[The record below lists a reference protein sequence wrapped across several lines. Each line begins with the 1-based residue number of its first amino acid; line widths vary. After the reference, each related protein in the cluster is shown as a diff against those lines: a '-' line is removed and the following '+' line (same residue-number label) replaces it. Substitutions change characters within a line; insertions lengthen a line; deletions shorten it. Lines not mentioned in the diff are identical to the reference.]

1 MSTTA
6 CPGCVAQTD
15 RVAQIDRGLSG
26 EIRAYHFSLPTLHC
40 AGCIATVER
49 GMAAMPGVRDAR
61 VNLTLKRL
69 TLNAPD
75 RVEVEAQVLDQLARL
90 GYPADALDAG
100 TLGRATGDATGRALL
115 LRLGISGFAAMNVML
130 LSVAVW
136 SGAEGA
142 TRDFLHWVSALI
154 ALPAALYCAQP
165 FFSNAWA
172 ALKVGRMVMDTPI
185 SVAILL
191 ALGVSLYETTQSGA
205 HAYFDAALSL
215 TFFLLLGRVL
225 DHHSRAAARSAAAE
239 LAALEVSKVERVT
252 DDGIQVVAAP
262 ELRTGDRVLVRAGE
276 RMPADG
282 TLREGATEIDRSFL
296 TGETIPLPATA
307 GTAVHAGE
315 INLTGLI
322 EIEVTAAG
330 EDTQLHLIAEMV
342 RAAEAA
348 KNSYVSLADKAAR
361 VYAPVVHLVA
371 LIAGG
376 AWFAATG
383 DLRLSVN
390 VATATL
396 IITCP
401 CALGLAVPSVMVSA
415 SGALFRRG
423 VLLKDGTALER
434 AARIDTVVLDKTGT
448 LTTGKPQLVGEVDE
462 RALAVAGAMGAGSAH
477 PLAQALASAAAG
489 LPKVPLTGLREISG
503 YGLEAKQ
510 DGVRVRLGRA
520 AWIGAAETNETATW
534 LKVGD
539 GDPVP
544 FYFADTPRPG
554 LQTMVDRL
562 KSNGLDLILLSGD
575 SKGPVRRLADQYGI
589 AQARSGMTPQEKQD
603 HVNELVAEGRHVL
616 MIGDGMND
624 TAALAAASVSIS
636 PASGMDVTRNAADI
650 LLMREELN
658 AVPEILH
665 IAQSARLRMFENF
678 GLAASYNAVAIPI
691 AVAGFATPLAAA
703 LAMSASS
710 ICVSLNALR
719 VRLAGTQ

>member
-1 MSTTA
+1 
-6 CPGCVAQTD
+6 
-15 RVAQIDRGLSG
+15 
-26 EIRAYHFSLPTLHC
+26 
-40 AGCIATVER
+40 
-49 GMAAMPGVRDAR
+49 
-61 VNLTLKRL
+61 
-69 TLNAPD
+69 
-75 RVEVEAQVLDQLARL
+75 
-90 GYPADALDAG
+90 
-100 TLGRATGDATGRALL
+100 
-115 LRLGISGFAAMNVML
+115 
-130 LSVAVW
+130 
-136 SGAEGA
+136 
-142 TRDFLHWVSALI
+142 
-154 ALPAALYCAQP
+154 
-165 FFSNAWA
+165 
-172 ALKVGRMVMDTPI
+172 
-185 SVAILL
+185 
-191 ALGVSLYETTQSGA
+191 
-205 HAYFDAALSL
+205 
-215 TFFLLLGRVL
+215 
-225 DHHSRAAARSAAAE
+225 
-239 LAALEVSKVERVT
+239 
-252 DDGIQVVAAP
+252 
-262 ELRTGDRVLVRAGE
+262 
-276 RMPADG
+276 
-282 TLREGATEIDRSFL
+282 
-296 TGETIPLPATA
+296 
-307 GTAVHAGE
+307 
-315 INLTGLI
+315 
-322 EIEVTAAG
+322 
-330 EDTQLHLIAEMV
+330 
-342 RAAEAA
+342 
-348 KNSYVSLADKAAR
+348 
-361 VYAPVVHLVA
+361 
-371 LIAGG
+371 
-376 AWFAATG
+376 
-383 DLRLSVN
+383 
-390 VATATL
+390 
-396 IITCP
+396 
-401 CALGLAVPSVMVSA
+401 
-415 SGALFRRG
+415 
-423 VLLKDGTALER
+423 
-434 AARIDTVVLDKTGT
+434 RIDTVVLDKTGT

-575 SKGPVRRLADQYGI
+575 SKGPVQRLADQYGI

-603 HVNELVAEGRHVL
+603 HVNELVGEGRHVL